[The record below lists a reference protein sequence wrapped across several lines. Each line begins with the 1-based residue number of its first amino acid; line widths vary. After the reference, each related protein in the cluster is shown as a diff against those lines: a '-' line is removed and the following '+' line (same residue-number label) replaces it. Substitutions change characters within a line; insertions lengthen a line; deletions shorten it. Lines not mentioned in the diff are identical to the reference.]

1 MIPGWP
7 NGGTHPPV
15 MRRVLPFGAERTRGT
30 ETSQYPEEEKA
41 IAITRVAASETVRRP
56 NRPPREAGVV
66 GPTGGSSEATR
77 SPLERGAADG
87 DSPVAEGEGL
97 GPVEVLS
104 SARYEEPGAKPGG
117 PPPKAEDSRVT
128 DSGLV
133 P

>member
-1 MIPGWP
+1 VPS
-7 NGGTHPPV
+7 
-15 MRRVLPFGAERTRGT
+15 L
-30 ETSQYPEEEKA
+30 
-41 IAITRVAASETVRRP
+41 

-66 GPTGGSSEATR
+66 GATDGASEATR
-77 SPLERGAADG
+77 SPLERGAEDG

-97 GPVEVLS
+97 ALVEFLS

-128 DSGLV
+128 DSGRV